1 MYPYNIIYEA
11 IPSVNLMDLHPLDQL
26 EEVVQNVANSLAFFA
41 ADGDEYI
48 LDSYLESFCMKFIEY
63 YEDDHIIHTLNLDP
77 QQFST
82 YVNAVISAIQ
92 LPSIASQLLKSVH
105 VDQDDLYFR
114 NYADL
119 STSKSIKAVE
129 LLEAL
134 QIYTTRQFFAA
145 PYSILSSVIG
155 NDLYL
160 AVRHAIAR
168 KINPHVPKQNPKKH
182 KSTPLDLKCTC
193 EFLEESNQ
201 NFQTGNS
208 IPGYNDPEQ
217 SHRLIAEYFES
228 IPYTHVIK
236 HDEYIPVTEDVEV
249 EVAEVELE
257 DQSVIFHS
265 YYADMMSSQRRK

>member
-11 IPSVNLMDLHPLDQL
+11 IPNVNLMDLHPLDKL

-119 STSKSIKAVE
+119 STSRSIKAVE

-134 QIYTTRQFFAA
+134 QIYTIRQFSAA
-145 PYSILSSVIG
+145 PYRILCNVMG

-160 AVRHAIAR
+160 AIRRAIAR
-168 KINPHVPKQNPKKH
+168 KLNPRVPKRKLKKH
-182 KSTPLDLKCTC
+182 KTAPLDLQCIC
-193 EFLEESNQ
+193 EFHEDSNQ
-201 NFQTGNS
+201 NS
-208 IPGYNDPEQ
+208 YNTSSYIDPEE
-217 SHRLIAEYFES
+217 SHRLIAAYFES
-228 IPYTHVIK
+228 IPYTHVIQ
-236 HDEYIPVTEDVEV
+236 DGEYIPITEEVEV
-249 EVAEVELE
+249 QVAEVELE
-257 DQSVIFHS
+257 DQSALFHS
-265 YYADMMSSQRRK
+265 YYADMMNSRRHK